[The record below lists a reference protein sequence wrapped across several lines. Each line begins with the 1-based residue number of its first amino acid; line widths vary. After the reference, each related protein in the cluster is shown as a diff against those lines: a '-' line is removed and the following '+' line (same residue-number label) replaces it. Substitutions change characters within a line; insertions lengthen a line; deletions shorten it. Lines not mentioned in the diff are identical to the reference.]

1 MVSKFS
7 DGAVGLSED
16 KLGFRDYADGVI
28 ATMESISK
36 EDTPF
41 TIGIFGSWGSG
52 KTSFMQIM
60 QELLES
66 RGYKTIFFKS
76 WEYGNEEKPWIP
88 FMIKVVDELFKKEID
103 KTELIRNIFLF
114 STDVVLQTYSQG
126 KISTGG
132 ILDLFKREAV
142 QQLPNNQ

>member
-1 MVSKFS
+1 M
-7 DGAVGLSED
+7 GLSED
-16 KLGFRDYADGVI
+16 KLGFQDYADGVI
-28 ATMESISK
+28 ATLESLSK
-36 EDTPF
+36 GDTPF

-60 QELLES
+60 QEILQG
-66 RGYKTIFFKS
+66 RGYETIFFKS

-88 FMIKVVDELFKKEID
+88 FMIKVVDELFKDEID

-126 KISTGG
+126 KISADDFLNLWRHYGVG
-132 ILDLFKREAV
+132 KVEFCKPAF
-142 QQLPNNQ
+142 N